1 MRVASRAQC
10 KLCGSNGRTL
20 YTDLHDRLFSAP
32 GTWGLKQ
39 CTNEACG
46 LLWLDPEPAEDELS
60 ILYRDYY
67 THGAKVDQA
76 NGGRRW
82 LRDLYRASLKATRI
96 IAERRKLQ
104 LLFVDELPP
113 GDLLEVGCGA
123 GDRLPVFKALGWRVT
138 GQDVDPVA
146 AKEARRASGAEVHIG
161 PLADL
166 ARAQRRFDVVVVN
179 HVIEHVVD
187 PVALLRVCRSM
198 LRARGSL
205 VCVTPNAR
213 SWGHRTFGVNWM
225 SLDPPRH
232 ISIFTPAAMRMAS
245 RMAGCDAAEISTSC
259 ANVEAFA
266 LGSFEI
272 GAKGRYDMAGAAS
285 WRSQALAAIAQLRA
299 LRKFRQ
305 DPQSGDELVL
315 RWRAP

>member
-1 MRVASRAQC
+1 MRVARRAQC
-10 KLCGSNGRTL
+10 KLCGSKGRML
-20 YTDLHDRLFSAP
+20 YSDLRDRLFSAP
-32 GTWGLKQ
+32 GSWGFKQ

-46 LLWLDPEPAEDELS
+46 LLWLDPEPAEEELP

-67 THGAKVDQA
+67 THGAKVDQT
-76 NGGRRW
+76 NGSRRW
-82 LRDLYRASLKATRI
+82 LRDVYRASLKATRI
-96 IAERRKLQ
+96 IAERRRLQ

-123 GDRLPVFKALGWRVT
+123 GERLPLFKALGWRVT

-146 AKEARRASGAEVHIG
+146 GNEARRASGVEVHIG
-161 PLADL
+161 PLEDL
-166 ARAQRRFDVVVVN
+166 ARAQRRFDAIVVN
-179 HVIEHVVD
+179 HVIEHVLD
-187 PVALLRVCRSM
+187 PLALLRVCRSM
-198 LRARGSL
+198 LRPGGSL

-213 SWGHRTFGVNWM
+213 SWGHRNFAVNWM

-232 ISIFTPAAMRMAS
+232 ISIFTPAAMQMAS
-245 RMAGCDAAEISTSC
+245 RMAGCEAAEISTSC

-272 GAKGRYDMAGAAS
+272 GATGRYAMAGAAS

-299 LRKFRQ
+299 LRKFRK